1 MFQGKAPTT
10 NMLRVTWYIFAPC
23 HMILEYCPSV
33 PVRLHGVS
41 YRGKIRRMSDTE
53 KQLPYQ
59 HLGQQ
64 LRTLRE
70 VSRESMAEVS
80 GAVEID
86 ETDLDR
92 IETGQDRPSEDILL
106 LLISHFGVQDDK
118 AAELWQMAGYD
129 KPHSHD
135 DDYDDRSSQ
144 NSRTQAMMIMID
156 PRVMYSDGVEI
167 VANKQGVVLN
177 FSQVAGAGEK
187 PLTVS
192 RIGMSYHQA
201 KALMGLL
208 HQALYDRENP
218 GNGRRLPDGQ

>member
-1 MFQGKAPTT
+1 MYTMNDT
-10 NMLRVTWYIFAPC
+10 NK
-23 HMILEYCPSV
+23 S
-33 PVRLHGVS
+33 
-41 YRGKIRRMSDTE
+41 
-53 KQLPYQ
+53 LPYEP
-59 HLGQQ
+59 LGSQ
-64 LRTLRE
+64 LRNLRE
-70 VSRESMAEVS
+70 RSRESVAEVS

-86 ETDLDR
+86 EKDLAL
-92 IETGQDRPSEDILL
+92 IEDGSERPSEDILL

-129 KPHSHD
+129 KPHDHD
-135 DDYDDRSSQ
+135 DDDFDAPPTH
-144 NSRTQAMMIMID
+144 NSRTQTMMIMID

-201 KALMGLL
+201 NALMGLL

-218 GNGRRLPDGQ
+218 GNNRRLPGGSE

>member
-1 MFQGKAPTT
+1 
-10 NMLRVTWYIFAPC
+10 
-23 HMILEYCPSV
+23 
-33 PVRLHGVS
+33 
-41 YRGKIRRMSDTE
+41 MSDTE

-64 LRTLRE
+64 LRSLRE

-92 IETGQDRPSEDILL
+92 IEAGQTRPSEDILL
-106 LLISHFGVQDDK
+106 LLISHFGIQDDK

-129 KPHSHD
+129 KPHNHD
-135 DDYDDRSSQ
+135 DEDSADSR

-156 PRVMYSDGVEI
+156 PRVMYSDATEI
-167 VANKQGVVLN
+167 IANKQGVILN
-177 FSQVAGAGEK
+177 FSQTSGNNPNDK

-192 RIGMSYHQA
+192 RIGMSYQQA
-201 KALMGLL
+201 KALMGML
-208 HQALYDRENP
+208 HQVLYDRDNP
-218 GNGRRLPDGQ
+218 HNPRQIGNGE